1 MFRGGMGASRTPQ
14 CLRNPQALM
23 AVTSGANSGVVKT
36 TTRSVTDI
44 GHYKRVEYS
53 HLHEAGGK
61 SEKTRFLEKIK
72 KLEEAAD
79 VKAKMGTVAEVH
91 KSVEKPPGWKP
102 VKLPN
107 KVDKGR
113 STAIPLTTA
122 VVTKS
127 FFSDATSV
135 LKAMASVVGKDHTAP
150 AYQYH
155 DDPFLIPYNSFE
167 KKTYLLAKDSGRKA
181 AR

>member
-23 AVTSGANSGVVKT
+23 AVTSGTSGGVVKT

-79 VKAKMGTVAEVH
+79 IKAKMGTVAEVH
-91 KSVEKPPGWKP
+91 KAVEKPPGWKP

-107 KVDKGR
+107 RVDKGR
-113 STAIPLTTA
+113 IRTAIPLT
-122 VVTKS
+122 VVTKGY
-127 FFSDATSV
+127 FFCRCHQCTQGHGICRQKRSYGSR
-135 LKAMASVVGKDHTAP
+135 LPIS
-150 AYQYH
+150 
-155 DDPFLIPYNSFE
+155 
-167 KKTYLLAKDSGRKA
+167 R
-181 AR
+181 